1 MQYDLEVF
9 LVQVSNHRRGIR
21 KCAVIEDKR
30 SVARVPARRTKS
42 SAEVDEGVTR
52 ELLLAKRLGLRQ
64 HFFAARQRAMGLL
77 ITQSPDRR
85 QVWKSC
91 QPRVFRQKV
100 RRVFGYD
107 QEDVQREGSLQ
118 GPGRKAAVFAD
129 QVKAS
134 KRLMEKQRPPLSADQ
149 PGDRH
154 PRAVDG
160 HVVDALAALHGIG
173 DAATVELRPAFAQP
187 EDGTLPA
194 RETDR
199 TILL

>member
-1 MQYDLEVF
+1 MQHDLEVF
-9 LVQVSNHRRGIR
+9 LVQFSDHRRGIR
-21 KCAVIEDKR
+21 KGAVIEDKR
-30 SVARVPARRTKS
+30 SVPGIPARRTKS

-52 ELLLAKRLGLRQ
+52 ELPLAKRLGFRQ
-64 HFFAARQRAMGLL
+64 HFFAARERAMGLL
-77 ITQSPDRR
+77 IAQRPDRW

-91 QPRVFRQKV
+91 KPRVFRQNV
-100 RRVFGYD
+100 RRVLGHD
-107 QEDVQREGSLQ
+107 QEDVQRERSLR
-118 GPGRKAAVFAD
+118 GPGRKAPIFAR

-134 KRLMEKQRPPLSADQ
+134 VRLMENQPSPFSADKPWVRQ
-149 PGDRH
+149 

-160 HVVDALAALHGIG
+160 QVVGALSALHGIG
-173 DAATVELRPAFAQP
+173 DTATVELRPAFAQP